1 MAKDRDVAKP
11 GSASVSGTVSRKAEI
26 AAFLERAR
34 TLAPRKDG
42 ARGRLVFALDATM
55 SRQPTWD
62 MACKL
67 QAEMFEEAG
76 AVGGLDVQL
85 VYYRGLEE
93 CASSKWV
100 SEPKRLASLMQKI
113 DCRGGETQIRRVL
126 DHVLKETRA
135 QKVHALV
142 FVGDC
147 MEEPI
152 DEICA
157 SAGKLGLK
165 GVPVF
170 LFQEGHES
178 VAERAFK
185 EIARLTNGAWA
196 PFDAGAA
203 HQLRELLRAA
213 AAYAAGGYK
222 ALSDLSQR
230 GGGEGAVKLLGQMR
244 R

>member
-1 MAKDRDVAKP
+1 MGADRDIAKP
-11 GSASVSGTVSRKAEI
+11 VSRKAEVG
-26 AAFLERAR
+26 AFLEHARA
-34 TLAPRKDG
+34 LSPRSG
-42 ARGRLVFALDATM
+42 GRRGRLVFALDATM

-67 QAEMFEEAG
+67 QAEMFEEA
-76 AVGGLDVQL
+76 AATGGLDVQL
-85 VYYRGLEE
+85 VYYRGLTE
-93 CASSKWV
+93 CAASQWV
-100 SEPKRLASLMQKI
+100 SEPKRLARLMEKI
-113 DCRGGETQIRRVL
+113 ACQGGETQIRRVL
-126 DHVLKETRA
+126 EHVLKESKR

-157 SAGKLGLK
+157 AAGKLGLL

-170 LFQEGHES
+170 VFQEGNEP

-185 EIARLTNGAWA
+185 EIARLTKGAWC

-203 HQLRELLRAA
+203 HELRELLRAA

-222 ALSDLSQR
+222 ALSDLSKR
-230 GGGEGAVKLLGQMR
+230 DEGAGATRLLAQMR
-244 R
+244 E